1 MRGFVQ
7 QAAGADAA
15 SRPRHTRKPL
25 SGAVCRREMWRSSAM
40 NILDSPFPL
49 GWYTAGSHE
58 SFWGC
63 GNTYTLIPY
72 DQLPELGRSHGDGS
86 FRWLPAGP
94 EGNTVLEFHEESND
108 TRLDLGQLHREAQQA
123 GVRIPDAF
131 AAFLRT
137 PEIHRRVPTCTA
149 CYLELSARLLEP
161 PSNRSG
167 RLLRFMNDQQ
177 ACVLWYLYL
186 APGEVPAVVA
196 GMPGCLDD
204 TSEDSLDDDDGVVF
218 EQFVLCAP
226 DFETF
231 MYRFWIENSIWYALA
246 KRRPLT
252 SGQKAYLDAVQR
264 ARQQP
269 RT

>member
-1 MRGFVQ
+1 
-7 QAAGADAA
+7 
-15 SRPRHTRKPL
+15 
-25 SGAVCRREMWRSSAM
+25 M

-72 DQLPELGRSHGDGS
+72 DQLPELGRSHWDGS
-86 FRWLPAGP
+86 FRWLPAPP
-94 EGNTVLEFHEESND
+94 ERDTVLDVHEESND
-108 TRLDLGQLHREAQQA
+108 KRLDVSQLHREAQQA
-123 GVRIPDAF
+123 GFRIPDAF
-131 AAFLRT
+131 AAFLTT

-161 PSNRSG
+161 PSNQPG

-186 APGEVPAVVA
+186 PPGDVPAVVA
-196 GMPGCLDD
+196 GIPEWPDD
-204 TSEDSLDDDDGVVF
+204 DSEDSLDDDVVF
-218 EQFVLCAP
+218 EQLVLCAP

-231 MYRFWIENSIWYALA
+231 MYRFWIENAIWYALA
-246 KRRPLT
+246 ERRPLT
-252 SGQKAYLDAVQR
+252 SAQRAYLDAVQR
-264 ARQQP
+264 ARRQS